1 MILFFKDFSYFC
13 FQILILIFMSL
24 EKFKGQALEAIELKQ
39 IKGGDENTFP
49 TETQEE
55 QERRI
60 KDYLIAF
67 HNANVATWQIGWG
80 LVETAAHIYAESNT
94 HYYPKP

>member
-1 MILFFKDFSYFC
+1 MNLENFKAHA
-13 FQILILIFMSL
+13 LETKELKLIF
-24 EKFKGQALEAIELKQ
+24 
-39 IKGGDENTFP
+39 GGDDLSSQ

-67 HNANVATWQIGWG
+67 HNANVGTWQIGWG
-80 LVETAAHIYAESNT
+80 LVEAAAGIYAESTT